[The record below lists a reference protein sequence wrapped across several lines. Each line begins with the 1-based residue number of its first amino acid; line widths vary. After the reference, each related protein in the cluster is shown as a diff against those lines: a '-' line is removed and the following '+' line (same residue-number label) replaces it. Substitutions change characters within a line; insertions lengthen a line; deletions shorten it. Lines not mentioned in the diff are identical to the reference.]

1 MNPIF
6 ILLVVLIAILLWFLM
21 SFAFKPLGKLFYRLW
36 KDAVD
41 EMRDDEEGK

>member
-1 MNPIF
+1 MNPVF
-6 ILLVVLIAILLWFLM
+6 MLLVILIAILLWFLM

-41 EMRDDEEGK
+41 EMKDNEDGE